1 MYVYQNG
8 YCQEEIVLYE
18 CNILKYVEPSIMFN
32 LINVAM
38 ENEKKTLCHYQARCQ
53 RVGVGGGLWWKGI
66 DDPSPREAHAKR
78 YD

>member
-18 CNILKYVEPSIMFN
+18 CNILNYVEPSIMFN

-38 ENEKKTLCHYQARCQ
+38 ENEKKDVMSLSGPLSA
-53 RVGVGGGLWWKGI
+53 GGGRGWIVVKGY
-66 DDPSPREAHAKR
+66 R
-78 YD
+78 